1 MNVASSESS
10 VEEDNGEL
18 DNEIVSN
25 LDAGNNHPQEIKIEE
40 IIQEIPSQRMLKK
53 KLHIFLK
60 DNDEDC
66 LLEEKTYKKM
76 KPNNNSQDQIKE
88 IKGQPKINTFFVKKT
103 S

>member
-40 IIQEIPSQRMLKK
+40 IIQEIPTTDLK
-53 KLHIFLK
+53 
-60 DNDEDC
+60 
-66 LLEEKTYKKM
+66 EKFTHL
-76 KPNNNSQDQIKE
+76 S
-88 IKGQPKINTFFVKKT
+88 
-103 S
+103 